1 MSNNKKAETDVHNLK
16 NSAMDDAYFMRQA
29 LVQAEEAL
37 ARNEFPVGCVIVH
50 EDRIVATGARAGSTG
65 PSPNEVDHAEM
76 VALRQLSDHHKPF
89 APGELRCYCTMEPC
103 LMCFGAIL
111 LNGIYEIV
119 YAYEDVMGGG
129 TSCPTTALAP
139 LYSEPDVKI
148 TAHVERLASLELFQA
163 YFKNPGNHY
172 WQGSLLAD
180 YTLAQ

>member
-1 MSNNKKAETDVHNLK
+1 MRENKSEKDN
-16 NSAMDDAYFMRQA
+16 AYFMRQA

-50 EDRIVATGARAGSTG
+50 KNRIVATGARAGSTG

-76 VALRQLSDHHKPF
+76 VALRQLSDYQEPY
-89 APGELRCYCTMEPC
+89 APGDLRCFCTMEPC

-129 TSCPTTALAP
+129 TSCPTSALTP
-139 LYSEPDVKI
+139 LYSAPDIKI
-148 TAHVERLASLELFQA
+148 VAHVERQASLALFQA
-163 YFKNPGNHY
+163 YFNNPDNHY
-172 WQGSLLAD
+172 WQGSLLAE
-180 YTLAQ
+180 YTLAQKALGHV